1 MASRDRDQALLDTL
15 RHPLRRSLLR
25 RLVES
30 GERLSS
36 RELARLEERPLSS
49 VSYHLTKLAELGAI
63 EEAGEVQIGFSVMHL
78 YRATAR
84 VSEIPEVLSALGL
97 EG

>member
-1 MASRDRDQALLDTL
+1 MARRDQEQTLLDAL
-15 RHPLRRSLLR
+15 ENPLRRSLLR

-30 GERLSS
+30 GERLST
-36 RELARLEERPLSS
+36 RELARLEQQPLSS
-49 VSYHLTKLAELGAI
+49 VSYHLSKLAELGAI
-63 EEAGEVQIGFSVMHL
+63 ENAGDVQIGFSVMHL

-84 VSEIPEVLSALGL
+84 VSEIPETLAALGL